1 MIEGMHTAMTV
12 TVDPTGKVGLPA
24 EVLQASHIHPG
35 MELVVIAEVGKIIL
49 MDRKQALSERMK
61 TVDRELRARL
71 RKALKAGGQT
81 SFFAGLSL
89 DEYLAL
95 SVEEEKILW
104 DSLSH
109 EAEQEVKVIERDI
122 PPHFRP
128 AGQGHS
134 ARGTTRHRSR

>member
-1 MIEGMHTAMTV
+1 MIEGMHTATTV
-12 TVDPTGKVGLPA
+12 TVDTTGKVGLPA
-24 EVLQASHIHPG
+24 DVLQASHIQPG
-35 MELVVIAEVGKIIL
+35 AELVVRAEVGKIIL
-49 MDRKQALSERMK
+49 MDRKQVLGERMK
-61 TVDRELRARL
+61 TVDRKLRVRL
-71 RKALKAGGQT
+71 RKALTAGGQT

-104 DSLSH
+104 DRLSH
-109 EAEQEVKVIERDI
+109 EAEREVKVIEQDI

-128 AGQGHS
+128 AGQRHG

>member
-12 TVDPTGKVGLPA
+12 TVDPTGNVGLPA
-24 EVLQASHIHPG
+24 DVLQASHIQPG

-49 MDRKQALSERMK
+49 MDRKQALDERMK

-71 RKALKAGGQT
+71 RKALQAGGQT

-104 DSLSH
+104 DRLSH
-109 EAEQEVKVIERDI
+109 EAEQEVKVLERDI

-128 AGQGHS
+128 AGQRHS
-134 ARGTTRHRSR
+134 ARGTTRHRAR

>member
-1 MIEGMHTAMTV
+1 MTEGMHTATTV
-12 TVDPTGKVGLPA
+12 TVDTTGKVGLPA
-24 EVLQASHIHPG
+24 DVLHASHIQPG
-35 MELVVIAEVGKIIL
+35 TELVVRAEVGKIIL
-49 MDRKQALSERMK
+49 MDRKQALGERMK

-95 SVEEEKILW
+95 SVEEEKSLW
-104 DSLSH
+104 DRLSH
-109 EAEQEVKVIERDI
+109 EAEREVKVIERDI

-128 AGQGHS
+128 AGQGHG